1 MKTLVLEGIVGVN
14 LTSYFLLC
22 CHSVE
27 GVLIALIDFADKTAF
42 SICYTF
48 HVLHVLESTEQRSKL
63 FYVILNLFF

>member
-1 MKTLVLEGIVGVN
+1 MEILVLEGIVGVN
-14 LTSYFLLC
+14 LTSYFLLF

-27 GVLIALIDFADKTAF
+27 GINALIDFADKTAI

-48 HVLHVLESTEQRSKL
+48 HVLHILESTEQRSNL